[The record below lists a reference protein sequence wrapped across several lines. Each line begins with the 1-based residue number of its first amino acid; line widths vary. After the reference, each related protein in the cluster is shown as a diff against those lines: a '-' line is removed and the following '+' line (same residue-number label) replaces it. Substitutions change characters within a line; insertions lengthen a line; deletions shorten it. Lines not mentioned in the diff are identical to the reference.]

1 MQPIAR
7 PASSSASGPLE
18 DHAVFPIVAIGASA
32 GGLEAA
38 KKFIAAL
45 PADTGMAFI
54 LVQHLDPTHASMMVE
69 LLAQHAAM
77 AVSQASEGMI
87 VEPDHFYVIPPG
99 SYIAFEG
106 GALHM
111 TQPEAGASVRLP
123 FDVLLQSLAQARGA
137 SAIGIILS
145 GTGADGSLG
154 LKALKEKGGRV
165 IAQDPEEAGYG
176 DMPRNAIKTG
186 AVEFILPA
194 AQIPQALLKFKWEAL
209 PKAEKPVAAAVNADE
224 EGLPEILALLQTKTA
239 HEFKLY
245 KSGTMQRRIERRM
258 SMAAIKTMGA
268 YLAVLRAD
276 ENELDLLDKDLLIN
290 VTSFFRDPKAFA
302 FLAENVIPDLVR
314 DKSPEHPIRIWV
326 VGCSTGEEA
335 YSLAML
341 FREEIAKSK
350 RNIKLQMF
358 ASDIDAD
365 AVAIARAGF
374 YPEAATVL
382 ISAES

>member
-77 AVSQASEGMI
+77 AVSKASEGMI
-87 VEPDHFYVIPPG
+87 VEPNHFYVIPPG

-111 TQPEAGASVRLP
+111 TQPGAGASVRLP
-123 FDVLLQSLAQARGA
+123 FDFLLQSLAQARGA

-239 HEFKLY
+239 HEFKFY
-245 KSGTMQRRIERRM
+245 KPGTMQRRIERRM

-268 YLAVLRAD
+268 YLAMRMKT
-276 ENELDLLDKDLLIN
+276 NWICWTRTCSS
-290 VTSFFRDPKAFA
+290 TSPASSATPRPSRSWPK
-302 FLAENVIPDLVR
+302 
-314 DKSPEHPIRIWV
+314 
-326 VGCSTGEEA
+326 T
-335 YSLAML
+335 
-341 FREEIAKSK
+341 
-350 RNIKLQMF
+350 
-358 ASDIDAD
+358 
-365 AVAIARAGF
+365 
-374 YPEAATVL
+374 
-382 ISAES
+382 